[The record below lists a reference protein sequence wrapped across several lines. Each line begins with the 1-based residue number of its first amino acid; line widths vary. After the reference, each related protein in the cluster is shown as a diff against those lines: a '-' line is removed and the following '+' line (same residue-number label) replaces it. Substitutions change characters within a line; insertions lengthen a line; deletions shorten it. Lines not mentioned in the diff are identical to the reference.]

1 MKFIACRVQICTL
14 SKGMGNTC
22 FHLPI
27 DVFRLIDLLE
37 IPDANK
43 PPSQVGV
50 LFCDAALA
58 TTSVVMIDFV
68 FLLQIINA
76 TFCCIGTT

>member
-1 MKFIACRVQICTL
+1 MQFIACRVQICTL
-14 SKGMGNTC
+14 SKVFGNTC
-22 FHLPI
+22 FHLMI

-37 IPDANK
+37 ISNANK

-50 LFCDAALA
+50 LFCDAALT

-68 FLLQIINA
+68 F
-76 TFCCIGTT
+76 FCRQ